1 MSSLSPNEVI
11 RTAAITTVLCAICM
25 GWILQ

>member
-11 RTAAITTVLCAICM
+11 RTAAITTLLCVM
-25 GWILQ
+25 SLGWLLQ